1 MPLPVALKRIAMGV
15 ALICP
20 LSALAVDPATGSET
34 SGAQTAGVAGWTHQG
49 NAGVTARSQISF
61 EVVRGGPA
69 TIPADAADRVYRYGQ
84 RKPVLEELPL
94 TGRAPAIASMSAGRG
109 EP

>member
-1 MPLPVALKRIAMGV
+1 
-15 ALICP
+15 
-20 LSALAVDPATGSET
+20 LAVDPATGSET
-34 SGAQTAGVAGWTHQG
+34 GGAQNAGVARWTHPG
-49 NAGVTARSQISF
+49 NAGVTARSRISF
-61 EVVRGGPA
+61 EGAQGGPA

-94 TGRAPAIASMSAGRG
+94 TDRAPAIAGVSAGRG